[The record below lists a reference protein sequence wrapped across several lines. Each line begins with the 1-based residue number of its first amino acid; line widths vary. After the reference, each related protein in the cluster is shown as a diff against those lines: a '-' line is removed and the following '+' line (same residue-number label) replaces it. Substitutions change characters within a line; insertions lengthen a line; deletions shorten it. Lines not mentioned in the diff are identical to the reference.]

1 MSMKRFPITLTQL
14 TYFSECART
23 LNMTEASQR
32 MLVAQS
38 AVSTAITQLEQAL
51 GTTLFIRQHSKGLIL
66 TPQGHQL
73 VADTQELFTMLSNT
87 IEGLHEGQ
95 QAVQGS
101 ITIACFNTLAPFL
114 VPQLLSRLNSEY
126 PELEVE
132 VLEGND
138 ATILEA
144 LRYGRAE
151 LGVHYAFAQE
161 EGLLRETIIDVA
173 PHVIVDTKHRFAGRG
188 SIALKDLADDPY
200 IMLNLPSSSQYF
212 LSVLKESGV
221 EPRIAHRSSSYET
234 VRSMVALG
242 LGYSILNLRPNIKRT
257 YTGEKVIPL
266 EIEGAVPS
274 LEIVVST
281 LTKVQRSQRAVA
293 VTKMIRRILLEAD
306 PQETLH

>member
-1 MSMKRFPITLTQL
+1 MASIQRFPITLTQL
-14 TYFSECART
+14 TYFAECART
-23 LNMTEASQR
+23 LNMTEASSR

-38 AVSTAITQLEQAL
+38 AVSTAITQLERSL
-51 GTTLFIRQHSKGLIL
+51 NTTLFIRQHSKGLIL

-73 VADTQELFTMLSNT
+73 LADTQELFTMLSNT

-95 QAVQGS
+95 QLVQGS

-114 VPQLLSRLNSEY
+114 VPELLSRLNSEY

-138 ATILEA
+138 EAILEA
-144 LRYGRAE
+144 LRFGRAE

-161 EGLLRETIIDVA
+161 EGLSRESIIKVA

-188 SIALKDLADDPY
+188 SVRLEDLADDPY
-200 IMLNLPSSSQYF
+200 ILLNLPSSSQYF
-212 LSVLKESGV
+212 LSLLEKANL

-266 EIEGAVPS
+266 AIDNDVPS
-274 LEIVVST
+274 LEVVVST
-281 LTKVQRSQRAVA
+281 LTKVQRSQRAAA
-293 VTKMIRRILLEAD
+293 VTDMIREILTAD
-306 PQETLH
+306 AEKTEI